1 MMAFDRAPSTR
12 LEADTLDAL
21 RSVMQR
27 AMQNGGHDQELQS
40 VLARAA
46 AEARDKKIHAEQ
58 LLVIMKELWFSLPDL
73 KSADD
78 SERQTKLLQEL
89 ISRCITQYYA
99 P

>member
-1 MMAFDRAPSTR
+1 MMAFDRTPSSR

-27 AMQNGGHDQELQS
+27 AMRNGGHEQELQS

-46 AEARDKKIHAEQ
+46 AEARDKNIHAEQ

-73 KSADD
+73 RTADD
-78 SERQTKLLQEL
+78 SDRQTKLLQEL
-89 ISRCITQYYA
+89 ITRCIAQYYA
-99 P
+99 T

>member
-1 MMAFDRAPSTR
+1 MMAFERTPSAR
-12 LEADTLDAL
+12 LEPDTLDAL

-27 AMQNGGHDQELQS
+27 AMRNGGHEQELQS

-46 AEARDKKIHAEQ
+46 TEARDKDIHAEQ

-73 KSADD
+73 RSADD

-89 ISRCITQYYA
+89 ITRCITQYYA